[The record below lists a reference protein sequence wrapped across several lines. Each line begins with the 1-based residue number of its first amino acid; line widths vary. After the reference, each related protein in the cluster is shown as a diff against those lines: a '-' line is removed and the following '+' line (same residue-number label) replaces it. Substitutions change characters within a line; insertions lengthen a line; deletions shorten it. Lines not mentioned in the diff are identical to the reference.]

1 MHLSGSR
8 LLLVAVPAVAASM
21 AVLAFGAVGRS
32 AWIVQV
38 LAICLACALAL
49 AGARRSR
56 RNSIRFR
63 PRLILVITLLGIAV
77 PLLSEAPG
85 PERWASLGPINLYV
99 APVLLPSFLVACSAW
114 IAGRG
119 RLEHFAFAAI
129 VGASG
134 LLAAQPDGS
143 QALALLAAAAVA
155 FARSRS
161 TSPVSIVAL
170 ALAALI
176 TAWAFSQPDPLQAVA
191 HVEGVF
197 ALALGRSLIAGVAVI
212 GSAAALVVGLHVSS
226 SGGRTWLSAI
236 AAYYAALFACSVAGL
251 TPAPMIG
258 YGAGPWLGFGL
269 MVAVASAL
277 DPEVSPGNSSSG
289 TSHRGAASA
298 TWRAKEEVARRVW
311 WTPRAVLVSGLCVN
325 DPSPGLGMTQ
335 DAGVIPSEV
344 EGSRSWCQRKILLRR
359 PSPYP
364 LPASGER

>member
-49 AGARRSR
+49 AGARLSR

-258 YGAGPWLGFGL
+258 HGAGPWLGFGL
-269 MVAVASAL
+269 MVAVASVL
-277 DPEVSPGNSSSG
+277 DPEVSPGNFV
-289 TSHRGAASA
+289 RGELRS
-298 TWRAKEEVARRVW
+298 RRGGRCVAREGR
-311 WTPRAVLVSGLCVN
+311 SGSASKVDATSCVA
-325 DPSPGLGMTQ
+325 
-335 DAGVIPSEV
+335 AG
-344 EGSRSWCQRKILLRR
+344 
-359 PSPYP
+359 
-364 LPASGER
+364 